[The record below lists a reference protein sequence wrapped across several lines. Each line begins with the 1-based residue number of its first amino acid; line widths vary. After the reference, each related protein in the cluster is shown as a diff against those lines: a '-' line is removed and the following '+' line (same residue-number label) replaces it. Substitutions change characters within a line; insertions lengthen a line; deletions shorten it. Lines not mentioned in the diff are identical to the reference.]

1 MIGAV
6 LVHYALGVDWIALA
20 TFVAIV
26 YTLALLRARHDV
38 PHPAYR
44 WLAFSGGLI
53 ALLIAYDTP
62 LDAYDNVSFFAHTA
76 QHLLLLFLVAPLI
89 ALGAPVRVAL
99 SSAPPW
105 LRDRVLLPV
114 LHSGLISQLA
124 CPAVA
129 LGIFAGVQTSIQFTP
144 FFNAALNNGWPH
156 VLEHALYL
164 VTGFLFWW
172 LVLGVDAPPRRAAL
186 RSRLTAVLLA
196 VPVEAAIGLSVLLAG
211 A

>member
-20 TFVAIV
+20 TFVAAV

-44 WLAFSGGLI
+44 WLAFSGGLS

-89 ALGAPVRVAL
+89 ALGAPIKVAL
-99 SSAPPW
+99 SAAPPW
-105 LRDRVLLPV
+105 LRDRVLLRC
-114 LHSGLISQLA
+114 S
-124 CPAVA
+124 
-129 LGIFAGVQTSIQFTP
+129 
-144 FFNAALNNGWPH
+144 
-156 VLEHALYL
+156 
-164 VTGFLFWW
+164 
-172 LVLGVDAPPRRAAL
+172 
-186 RSRLTAVLLA
+186 TAVSFPSLR
-196 VPVEAAIGLSVLLAG
+196 VPLSPWASLPESRPRSNSHRSSTQP
-211 A
+211 